1 MEKITYRLFFLIVY
15 NNRYN
20 IKRWGSDSWV
30 RSLRKSG
37 EKDGAY
43 FKNWKY
49 SVFNLVLYR
58 FWPNSFNAHRV
69 MTYARS
75 IHFKNLEELNKRLFQ
90 MTYEEGKNI
99 SLIEELIALA
109 NDIGLPGVDEML
121 HSDQFKRDVIE
132 EDDFAKDDLEIQYIF
147 YSIDSYIL

>member
-1 MEKITYRLFFLIVY
+1 MERITYRLFFLIVY

-49 SVFNLVLYR
+49 SVLNSLLSR

-69 MTYARS
+69 MAYARS
-75 IHFKNLEELNKRLFQ
+75 IHFKNTEELNKRLFQ

-147 YSIDSYIL
+147 YIIDSYIL